1 MSAAEHAAVAQA
13 VLGIDP
19 GTRKAGYALV
29 RDAVSPP
36 IALGI
41 EPVARLMDRLS
52 ALLREHPIRAVAL
65 GAGTNSAHLERMF
78 EGVGVP
84 VHVIDETNTTYRAR
98 ALYFADNPPRGWR
111 RLVPVGLQ
119 LPPRPI
125 DDYAALLIARRY
137 IGRGSKAGA
146 GVLNRSGI

>member
-1 MSAAEHAAVAQA
+1 VTQA

-19 GTRKAGYALV
+19 GTRKVGWALAADAGSA
-29 RDAVSPP
+29 A

-41 EPVARLMDRLS
+41 EPIETFMERVAPLLS
-52 ALLREHPIRAVAL
+52 LHPIRAVAL
-65 GAGTNSAHLERMF
+65 GAGTNAAALARRLESL
-78 EGVGVP
+78 GVP
-84 VHVIDETNTTYRAR
+84 VHLIDETDTTYRAR

-111 RLVPVGLQ
+111 RWIPLGLQ

-137 IGRGSKAGA
+137 IGRGA
-146 GVLNRSGI
+146 